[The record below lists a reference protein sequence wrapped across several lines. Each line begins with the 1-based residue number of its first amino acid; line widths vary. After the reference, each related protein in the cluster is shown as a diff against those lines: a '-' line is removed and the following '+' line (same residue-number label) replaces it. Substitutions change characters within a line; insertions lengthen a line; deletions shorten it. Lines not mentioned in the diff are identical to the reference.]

1 MIKYNTGPGFPV
13 YYYSQTTIINGTNG
27 QPMLDDMITDS
38 GGPNSLLGGLSISQQ
53 YGGDLFLHW
62 QMVCRDKADSKD
74 AYQFLPGLLFKNKL

>member
-62 QMVCRDKADSKD
+62 QMVCRDKADLKD
-74 AYQFLPGLLFKNKL
+74 AYQFLPGLF